1 MGRRIYPR
9 LNKTRKVKRLKFKL
23 VDLRYLGAK
32 IGEIDRNKVY
42 ELVRW
47 KKELDCVSIVEEWKS
62 ICRYYF
68 ALHAESIAAAQEVCG
83 ESGDWFAAAQQ
94 DASNWVGRMED
105 AKTHKPTRQLLRGSS
120 DREILYV
127 SLEPKWNT
135 ERKTY
140 IVNHWE
146 TPVRAPRSNAFAPS
160 RRQKPPRIKI
170 QFHQITEMKSHF
182 IRLFFSPSLLNRS
195 KMNWCEKLD
204 NGLPNFAAAP
214 SPAFL
219 SD

>member
-9 LNKTRKVKRLKFKL
+9 LNKTRKVKRMKFKL

-105 AKTHKPTRQLLRGSS
+105 AKTHKLTRQLLRGSS
-120 DREILYV
+120 NREILYV

-146 TPVRAPRSNAFAPS
+146 TPMRAPRSNAFAP
-160 RRQKPPRIKI
+160 KPPPK
-170 QFHQITEMKSHF
+170 TA
-182 IRLFFSPSLLNRS
+182 
-195 KMNWCEKLD
+195 
-204 NGLPNFAAAP
+204 PNF
-214 SPAFL
+214 
-219 SD
+219 